1 MIFDLRSTK
10 LIHTGAA
17 MEAFHSV
24 TAVSQLRMA
33 AAAMNI
39 YLEAYVLMAAVKRVI
54 SLTA

>member
-1 MIFDLRSTK
+1 MSTK
-10 LIHTGAA
+10 PIHSGAA
-17 MEAFHSV
+17 MEDFHLV